1 MPSTSHPYHLLAT
14 LASLSLSLSCKTN
27 DARLVFLAPNSSAKH
42 YASVLD
48 SWHVYST
55 CSTPHRLSYAAPR
68 CLTRRSVG
76 ASAEIENAPRSHV
89 FLEILVAMGS
99 ACAIVVCPLCLL
111 FFDCEL

>member
-1 MPSTSHPYHLLAT
+1 MLPYWTAGTCTVHV
-14 LASLSLSLSCKTN
+14 
-27 DARLVFLAPNSSAKH
+27 AR
-42 YASVLD
+42 
-48 SWHVYST
+48 
-55 CSTPHRLSYAAPR
+55 HRLSYAAPR